1 MNDLASTQDAG
12 GSLDLLLSAATADG
26 RARQAALRAIG
37 PGLHQ
42 AASMVIYRSA
52 GHVLV
57 IGNEGDAVPAAKEL
71 KDRLRC
77 TVLIVGDKPES
88 RGGQIGK
95 LHSVNGMTLVQAKLL
110 ELTGY
115 LGEFRARVA
124 TADGEANLASFVGA
138 GQDHFDLVLDLT
150 SPAFIRHEILPPG
163 YYAPGTDREARQRA
177 LTEIPEM
184 VGEFE
189 KPKYFHYNPDI
200 CAHGAS
206 GLKGCTRCL
215 EVCPTLAIT
224 SVGDKISVDP
234 HLCQGG
240 GSCATACPTGA
251 ITYAYPPVRD
261 LLDGVRTV
269 LKTYREAGGKH
280 PALLF
285 HDRESGKQTVA
296 HLASRLAERI
306 IPFEIEEVGAVGMDA
321 WLAALAYGARGVALL
336 ASPAVAPSV
345 IRELRTQLEYAA
357 AILEGM
363 GYSREQLQLIT
374 AADETGVLEVLNR
387 RPPPAEFRA
396 ATFAAMQEKR
406 TTLRLAVDHLY
417 SQAPRVKRVVPLPA
431 GAPFGEIKVNRA
443 TCTLCMACVGV
454 CPASALSDGADL
466 PQLIFREWNCV
477 QCGLCDTACP
487 EDAITLAPRFLYD
500 PELRTQTRILNEQQP
515 FCCTVC
521 GKPFATQA
529 MMDRMT
535 EKLKG
540 HWMFQSPEALQR
552 LQMCEDCR
560 VKDMFRHK
568 GGLADAYRKP

>member
-12 GSLDLLLSAATADG
+12 GTSDLSLPAVTVDG
-26 RARQAALRAIG
+26 RARQTALRALL
-37 PGLHQ
+37 PGLPQ
-42 AASMVIYRSA
+42 AMSRVIYRSA
-52 GHVLV
+52 GYLLI
-57 IGNEGDAVPAAKEL
+57 IGDEDDAVPAAQEL

-77 TVLIVGDKPES
+77 TVLITGGNREAHHGHFETPRDVDDVPVARGKP
-88 RGGQIGK
+88 
-95 LHSVNGMTLVQAKLL
+95 L

-115 LGEFRARVA
+115 LGEFRARAA
-124 TADGEANLASFVGA
+124 TSEGEVDLARFSGA

-150 SPAFIRHEILPPG
+150 SPAFIRREILPPG
-163 YYAPGTDREARQRA
+163 YYAPGTDREARQHA
-177 LTEIPEM
+177 FSEIPEM

-189 KPKYFHYNPDI
+189 KPKFFHYNPDI

-206 GLKGCTRCL
+206 GQKGCTRCL
-215 EVCPTLAIT
+215 EACPTLAIT
-224 SVGDKISVDP
+224 SVGDRIAVDP

-261 LLDGVRTV
+261 LLDGVRAV

-306 IPFEIEEVGAVGMDA
+306 IPFEIEEVGAVGMDT
-321 WLAALAYGARGVALL
+321 WLAALAYGAQGVALL

-345 IRELRTQLEYAA
+345 IRELRAQREYAT

-363 GYSREQLQLIT
+363 GYARGRLQLIV
-374 AADETGVLEVLNR
+374 ADDETGVLEALDMK
-387 RPPPAEFRA
+387 PPKAEFVPA
-396 ATFAAMQEKR
+396 NFAAMPEKR
-406 TTLRLAVDHLY
+406 TTLRLALDHLQA
-417 SQAPRVKRVVPLPA
+417 QAPHAKQIIPLPA

-466 PQLIFREWNCV
+466 PQLIFREGNCV
-477 QCGLCDTACP
+477 QCGLCEAACP
-487 EDAITLAPRFLYD
+487 EDAITLAPRFVCD
-500 PELRTQTRILNEQQP
+500 PKLRQQTRILNEQQP
-515 FCCTVC
+515 FCCVVC
-521 GKPFATQA
+521 GKPFATRA
-529 MMDRMT
+529 MMDRMS
-535 EKLKG
+535 EKLKD
-540 HWMFQSPEALQR
+540 HWMFQSPEAVRR

-560 VKDMFRHK
+560 VKDMFGRA